1 MRTTIARHRLPPR
14 RPSRSTSH
22 LRYPFADIETS
33 VDATDATPTYAID
46 HFSRRRPTEIRMR
59 CRKDSLEH
67 EAYRIGWICSLEVEH
82 TAAGETLDEER
93 DRLTQ
98 NPADHNVYKLGSI
111 NNHNVVIILLPTTGN
126 KTAATVIAQ
135 MRMAFPSLQYGLLVG
150 IGGGVPIRTENGSLR
165 LGHVVVGTPWV
176 DLTAACRSFSMLHEL
191 WLPSAKDLIQIR
203 SAKATPSR
211 SKQLGKSCA
220 EGGCDPGQRIDRRI
234 GEDEESFVVVHR
246 DTIASGVLVV
256 NTAVLRDCLGGLYG
270 VLCFETKAAGA
281 PSQNDQWQGYAA
293 AVAAAYAG
301 QLLFHLPTEASYNL
315 DMADSISELTSH

>member
-1 MRTTIARHRLPPR
+1 MVKRVGLSWGLRAASRLMRTTIARHRLPPR

-165 LGHVVVGTPWV
+165 LGHVVVGTPV
-176 DLTAACRSFSMLHEL
+176 GIH
-191 WLPSAKDLIQIR
+191 
-203 SAKATPSR
+203 
-211 SKQLGKSCA
+211 
-220 EGGCDPGQRIDRRI
+220 
-234 GEDEESFVVVHR
+234 
-246 DTIASGVLVV
+246 SGVVQYDHGKA
-256 NTAVLRDCLGGLYG
+256 NKRPFERSGSISPPPAV
-270 VLCFETKAAGA
+270 
-281 PSQNDQWQGYAA
+281 PSQCC
-293 AVAAAYAG
+293 
-301 QLLFHLPTEASYNL
+301 
-315 DMADSISELTSH
+315 TSFGCPARKT